1 MQASATA
8 QAALAGKQVILQG
21 IEQQVRDAKVGL
33 DGENQQLQQAQRSA
47 AAAQQAS
54 QQAAQQVNVLQA
66 ALNAAQATSD
76 HAAQSAAEAA
86 GELAAQTAMVGAAKQ
101 RLQAL
106 VEQLRGVRIDFDATQ
121 AAAQKA
127 AAAAQLAQQNA
138 AEAAAA
144 AAIDLQHTPQGSANG
159 HDAANAA
166 ISDNYDYGGYQY

>member
-1 MQASATA
+1 M
-8 QAALAGKQVILQG
+8 
-21 IEQQVRDAKVGL
+21 
-33 DGENQQLQQAQRSA
+33 
-47 AAAQQAS
+47 
-54 QQAAQQVNVLQA
+54 QA

-86 GELAAQTAMVGAAKQ
+86 GELAAQIAMVGAAKQ

-106 VEQLRGVRIDFDATQ
+106 FEQLRGVRIDFDATQ

-144 AAIDLQHTPQGSANG
+144 AAIDLKNTNQGKQNDGSAN
-159 HDAANAA
+159 AALV
-166 ISDNYDYGGYQY
+166 SDNYDYGYLY